1 MPCAVRLAPMTRR
14 PRPPLIAALVC
25 AVLAIGAC
33 TAAPGTPSGSGP
45 ASPVPSN
52 AVPAS
57 PAPSAPSGVG
67 GGNGGAPGI
76 TPIPIGPIGSGA
88 SLGPIV
94 IQPPADEQPVAGLLD
109 VRDVR
114 AESFTV
120 DGSSGTIRVTIVWW
134 SGPAPCSQLSEVGVV
149 RSDTSAGSTFT
160 LTVREGAAQLG
171 VACPAIAVH
180 KQTTVNLGPIRDQNW
195 TIAVTGVDQ
204 PQTIH
209 MGA

>member
-1 MPCAVRLAPMTRR
+1 MTRR

-25 AVLAIGAC
+25 AVLVIGAC
-33 TAAPGTPSGSGP
+33 TATPGSPSGSGP
-45 ASPVPSN
+45 ASPVASDT
-52 AVPAS
+52 VPAS
-57 PAPSAPSGVG
+57 PVPSATTGASGGVVE
-67 GGNGGAPGI
+67 GAPGV
-76 TPIPIGPIGSGA
+76 TPIPIGPGGPGSTPGPVGA
-88 SLGPIV
+88 
-94 IQPPADEQPVAGLLD
+94 QPPQTVTPVAGLLD

-134 SGPAPCSQLSEVGVV
+134 SGPAPCSQLSEVRVV

-160 LTVREGAAQLG
+160 LSVREGAAQLG

-180 KQTTVNLGPIRDQNW
+180 KQTTVDLGPIRDQNW